1 MYSCLSEYLCVDW
14 CFWYCCTLAHFCLFN
29 ESFFTKLWQ
38 WMTFW
43 RGSKI
48 SSKIW
53 HFRLRSMELSWITC
67 PSQLKP
73 AEFIQCDFLGNCVWL
88 AKSLEGLWWSFTNF
102 NNVVL
107 KDFPKIWTSFI
118 IANQTLWVNYVDTAN
133 QHYCSALS
141 GKFLKSFLMFE
152 KVLMFSGL

>member
-1 MYSCLSEYLCVDW
+1 MLIGAFGTAV
-14 CFWYCCTLAHFCLFN
+14 TLAHFCLFN

-88 AKSLEGLWWSFTNF
+88 AKSLEGLWWSFTKF
-102 NNVVL
+102 NNVVSKNL
-107 KDFPKIWTSFI
+107 NQFYYCQSNTLSKLCGYSQSTLLLCTLREILEVFSDVWESPNVQWFI
-118 IANQTLWVNYVDTAN
+118 KL
-133 QHYCSALS
+133 YC
-141 GKFLKSFLMFE
+141 
-152 KVLMFSGL
+152 